1 MVMHEANSSSSGYH
15 QTPGSP
21 GVKSWYVEIDGTDFR
36 NALGYNASTNP
47 NVDGLH
53 YIVVFGK
60 NLAGTWT
67 VISAEDAATAA
78 ELAAQLVPWEPE
90 E

>member
-1 MVMHEANSSSSGYH
+1 M
-15 QTPGSP
+15 
-21 GVKSWYVEIDGTDFR
+21 
-36 NALGYNASTNP
+36 
-47 NVDGLH
+47 H

-78 ELAAQLVPWEPE
+78 ELAAQLLPYTPPSD
-90 E
+90 